1 MVFLKTDLI
10 FDQLSFDYTR
20 IKLEDRTVVEENGV
34 ALGEGRDN

>member
-10 FDQLSFDYTR
+10 CDQLPFYYTR
-20 IKLEDRTVVEENGV
+20 IKLEDRTLVGENGV